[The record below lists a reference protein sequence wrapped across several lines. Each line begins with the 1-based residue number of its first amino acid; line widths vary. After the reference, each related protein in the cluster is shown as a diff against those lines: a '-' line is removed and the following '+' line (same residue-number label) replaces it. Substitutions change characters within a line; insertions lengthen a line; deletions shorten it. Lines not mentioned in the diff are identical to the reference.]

1 VATPWCNDSCRNSRT
16 APDSTRCSCGVNCGV
31 QPRGVTTRVVIRG
44 RPAPC
49 AELACCGRPRPR
61 VVIVVTTTGFNH
73 WVQPR
78 AVIRGRRRTRT
89 RCSCVVTTT
98 GFNHWVKTRV
108 VTRGGAPDST
118 RCSCAELA
126 RCGRPR
132 PRVVIDGSNC
142 VVTTT
147 GFNHWVKTRVAI
159 RGRTPPNSFNTMKGR
174 RFI

>member
-1 VATPWCNDSCRNSRT
+1 MATPWCNDSCRNSRT

-118 RCSCAELA
+118 RCSC
-126 RCGRPR
+126 
-132 PRVVIDGSNC
+132 